1 MNFTVPGKLHGK
13 GRPRFTRAGHAY
25 TDPITRAYENKI
37 AAAYKA
43 AGGVSFGNAPI
54 ELYVEARFPIPK
66 STSKANKLK
75 MLMQNLF
82 PCKRPDI
89 DNIVKAVADG
99 LNGGIAYDD
108 DAQIVRLEA
117 RKKYS
122 EQEGLFI
129 VINEHEGVAE

>member
-25 TDPITRAYENKI
+25 TDPITRAYERRI

-43 AGGVSFGNAPI
+43 AGGVSFGSSPI

-75 MLMQNLF
+75 MLMQKLF

-99 LNGGIAYDD
+99 LNGVAYDD

-129 VINEHEGVAE
+129 IVGKYDPLL